1 MHLQTYC
8 YTDRLQNMDQKY
20 TQQGGQKTDRKGR
33 ISCIFLTFF
42 VLAVTLGNL
51 VLVARGDLVLVVR
64 GDLVPERRGVLF
76 VEELGD
82 FLVLALI
89 LLSPLCRMLL
99 PCLPLG
105 VLRTLKDM
113 DWRRSALRER
123 VVTI

>member
-1 MHLQTYC
+1 MFF
-8 YTDRLQNMDQKY
+8 
-20 TQQGGQKTDRKGR
+20 
-33 ISCIFLTFF
+33 ISLRPVLFF

-113 DWRRSALRER
+113 DWRRSAWELDGLFWEFCM
-123 VVTI
+123 V